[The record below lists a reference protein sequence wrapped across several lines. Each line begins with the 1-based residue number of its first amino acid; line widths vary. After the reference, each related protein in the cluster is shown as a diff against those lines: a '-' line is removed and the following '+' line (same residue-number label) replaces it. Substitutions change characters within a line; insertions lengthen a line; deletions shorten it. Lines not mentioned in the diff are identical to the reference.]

1 MLGYVWIDRET
12 VLGNNVKN
20 CADDTEVRDKQ
31 EKQFASPP
39 SPDSQGIDNTEFVAS
54 RMVQFNS
61 ISSTVAHLRSDLV
74 ASNDLVTQLTA
85 RSDLV
90 ESLAEKMS
98 EAEDFNQNKL
108 LKLCS
113 KVDSLQEDLEE
124 Q

>member
-74 ASNDLVTQLTA
+74 ISGAASIAKVAAKFQLKDDDDTFGA
-85 RSDLV
+85 GLILTRF
-90 ESLAEKMS
+90 A
-98 EAEDFNQNKL
+98 
-108 LKLCS
+108 
-113 KVDSLQEDLEE
+113 
-124 Q
+124 